1 MDDFRLCRITIQVT
15 KIQHEK
21 LKSLSRPGLSI
32 SSIIRKSIDNFI
44 SSVDT
49 NNLTSNT
56 DYLSD
61 QISFSQIG
69 DSKISDSASLNLE
82 AELVQ
87 IEALKTKNLISN
99 EEYTLLRKKLL
110 GL

>member
-1 MDDFRLCRITIQVT
+1 MDDFRLYRITIQVT

-21 LKSLSRPGLSI
+21 LKSLSRPRLSI

>member
-1 MDDFRLCRITIQVT
+1 MDSFNLYRISIQIT
-15 KIQHEK
+15 KSHYSK
-21 LKSLSRPGLSI
+21 LKKLSRPGVSI
-32 SSIIRKSIDNFI
+32 
-44 SSVDT
+44 
-49 NNLTSNT
+49 
-56 DYLSD
+56 
-61 QISFSQIG
+61 SQIG

-99 EEYTLLRKKLL
+99 EEYSLLRKKLL

>member
-1 MDDFRLCRITIQVT
+1 MNI
-15 KIQHEK
+15 
-21 LKSLSRPGLSI
+21 LK
-32 SSIIRKSIDNFI
+32 K
-44 SSVDT
+44 T
-49 NNLTSNT
+49 
-56 DYLSD
+56 
-61 QISFSQIG
+61 SFSQIG

-87 IEALKTKNLISN
+87 IESLKTKNLISN

>member
-1 MDDFRLCRITIQVT
+1 M
-15 KIQHEK
+15 
-21 LKSLSRPGLSI
+21 
-32 SSIIRKSIDNFI
+32 
-44 SSVDT
+44 DT

-56 DYLSD
+56 NYLSD

>member
-1 MDDFRLCRITIQVT
+1 MDDFRLYRITIQVT

-21 LKSLSRPGLSI
+21 LKSLSRPRLSI

-87 IEALKTKNLISN
+87 IEALKTKNLI
-99 EEYTLLRKKLL
+99 
-110 GL
+110 

>member
-1 MDDFRLCRITIQVT
+1 MDDFRLYRITIQVT

-21 LKSLSRPGLSI
+21 LKSLSRLGLSI

-44 SSVDT
+44 SSLDT
-49 NNLTSNT
+49 NILTSNT